1 VAAAPL
7 PTVKDP
13 PAAGAVAGW
22 RTGVVLAAAGA
33 VLFSGKAIIV
43 KLAYRHGVD
52 PVTLI
57 MLRMAMA
64 LPFFLV
70 LAAWAGRG
78 RDALAGRDWAA
89 VVGLGFTG
97 YYLSSFLD
105 FIGLQYITASLER
118 LILYL
123 SPTMVLLLGRV
134 LYGRRVGRTQL
145 AALALSYVGVLLVF
159 GHELSL
165 EGRDVLFGSGLVF
178 ASTVTYALYLVYSGQ
193 VVARIGAARLTGLA
207 TSVACVLCI
216 GQFLLLRPL
225 QVLEA
230 LPAEVWWLSLVNGTL
245 CTFAPVLM
253 LMLAIARIGPGL
265 TSQVGLVGPVSTVM
279 LGVGILGEPFTVWTA
294 AGSALVVAG
303 VLWLSRV
310 R

>member
-1 VAAAPL
+1 MATAPL
-7 PTVKDP
+7 PTLDGP
-13 PAAGAVAGW
+13 PAAGAAAAW
-22 RTGVVLAAAGA
+22 RTGVVRAAAGA

-57 MLRMAMA
+57 MLRMALA
-64 LPFFLV
+64 LPFFVV
-70 LAAWAGRG
+70 LTVWAGRG
-78 RDALAGRDWAA
+78 RPALAGRDWAA
-89 VVGLGFTG
+89 VVGLGFIG

-123 SPTMVLLLGRV
+123 SPTMVLVLGRV
-134 LYGRRVGRTQL
+134 LYGRRVGGTQL

-165 EGRDVLFGSGLVF
+165 EGRDVLFGSALVF
-178 ASTVTYALYLVYSGQ
+178 ASTVSYALYLVYSGQ

-207 TSVACVLCI
+207 TSVACALCI
-216 GQFLLLRPL
+216 GQFLLLRPVEL
-225 QVLEA
+225 LA
-230 LPAEVWWLSLVNGTL
+230 TLPAEVWWLSLVNGTL

-265 TSQVGLVGPVSTVM
+265 TSQVGLIGPVSTVV
-279 LGVGILGEPFTVWTA
+279 LGVGILGEPFTAWTA

-303 VLWLSRV
+303 VVWLSRV